1 MIIIKK
7 NMPENKIAILG
18 LGYVGLPLALAFGKK
33 FNTIGFDIN
42 KNRVKELNNK
52 KDSNLLSKKISFLKA
67 KKIIFSSNENDLKN
81 YNIFIVTVPTP
92 IKKNKNPDLRHLY
105 SASKIIAR
113 SLKKNDLV
121 IYESTVYPGLTEEE
135 CVPVLE
141 RYSNLK
147 FNRDFFIGYSP
158 ERVSPGDSRNLVNIN
173 KVVSGSNIKTTKFM
187 YDLYKTIIK
196 AKVYKATSIK
206 VAEASKVIENAQ
218 RDINISFM
226 NEISL
231 ICSKLG
237 INTSEVL
244 EAANTKWNFL
254 NFKPGL
260 VGGHCISVDPYYL
273 TYKAKKLKYS
283 PKVILSGRNIN
294 NKMGYY
300 IANILLK
307 KLKKNNLKFSK
318 CTVGILGVTF
328 KENCNDL
335 RGSKVLDIIKVLLKA
350 KVKLHVYDPI
360 VSKKEFKKY
369 YPNIKIDKIDKK
381 LDVLIVAVSH
391 KEFLKLNYYKI
402 KDMLK
407 NENSIVMDIKSIF
420 SDKRIKKNFDY
431 WSL

>member
-1 MIIIKK
+1 ML
-7 NMPENKIAILG
+7 NNKIAILG

-52 KDSNLLSKKISFLKA
+52 IDSNLLSKKKTFNKA
-67 KKIIFSSNENDLKN
+67 KKLFFSSNQKDLKN
-81 YNIFIVTVPTP
+81 FNIFIITVPTP
-92 IKKNKNPDLRHLY
+92 VKKNKTPDLSYLY
-105 SASKIIAR
+105 SASRIVAR
-113 SLKKNDLV
+113 SLKKNNLV

-135 CVPVLE
+135 CVPILE
-141 RYSNLK
+141 KYSNLK
-147 FNRDFFIGYSP
+147 FNKDFFIGYSP
-158 ERVSPGDSRNLVNIN
+158 ERISPGDNKDLANIN
-173 KVVSGSNIKTTKFM
+173 KVVSGSNVKITRFV
-187 YDLYKTIIK
+187 YDLYKKIIK
-196 AKVYKATSIK
+196 AKVYAATSIK

-231 ICSKLG
+231 ICSRLG

-244 EAANTKWNFL
+244 KAANTKWNFL

-283 PKVILSGRNIN
+283 PKVILSGRSIN
-294 NKMGYY
+294 DRMGHY

-307 KLKKNNLKFSK
+307 KIKKNNLKFSK

-335 RGSKVLDIIKVLLKA
+335 RGSKVLDIIKVLQKA
-350 KVKLHVYDPI
+350 KVKLQVYDPI
-360 VSKKEFKKY
+360 VSIKNFNKY
-369 YPNIKIDKIDKK
+369 YPGLKIKKIHKK
-381 LDVLIVAVSH
+381 LDALIIAVSH
-391 KEFLKLNYYKI
+391 KEFLRLRYSKI
-402 KDMLK
+402 KNMLK
-407 NENSIVMDIKSIF
+407 NENSIIMDVKSIF
-420 SDKRIKKNFDY
+420 NDKRIKNKFDY

>member
-1 MIIIKK
+1 MLS
-7 NMPENKIAILG
+7 NKIAIIG
-18 LGYVGLPLALAFGKK
+18 LGYVGLPLALAFGEK
-33 FNTIGFDIN
+33 FNTVGFDIN
-42 KNRVKELNNK
+42 KDRIKELK
-52 KDSNLLSKKISFLKA
+52 KKNDSNLLSKRKSFYKSKKLK
-67 KKIIFSSNENDLKN
+67 FSLDQQDLRN
-81 YNIFIVTVPTP
+81 ANIFIITVPTP
-92 IKKNKNPDLRHLY
+92 VKKNKKPDLSYLY
-105 SASKIIAR
+105 SASKIVANN
-113 SLKKNDLV
+113 LKKNDLV

-141 RYSNLK
+141 KYSNLV
-147 FNRDFFIGYSP
+147 FNKDFFVGYSP
-158 ERVSPGDSRNLVNIN
+158 ERVSPGDSKDFTNIS
-173 KVVSGSNIKTTKFM
+173 KVVSGSNSKITNDV
-187 YDLYKTIIK
+187 YNLYKKIIR

-231 ICSKLG
+231 ICSRLG

-294 NKMGYY
+294 DKMGNYV
-300 IANILLK
+300 ANTLLK
-307 KLKKNNLKFSK
+307 KLKKNNLKFPE
-318 CTVGILGVTF
+318 CIVGILGVAF

-335 RGSKVLDIIKVLLKA
+335 RGSKVLDIVKVLQKA
-350 KVKLHVYDPI
+350 KVKLQVYDPI
-360 VSKKEFKKY
+360 VSTKNFNKY
-369 YPNIKIDKIDKK
+369 YPNLKIKKIHKK
-381 LDVLIVAVSH
+381 LDALIVAVSH
-391 KEFLKLNYYKI
+391 KEFLKLNYTKI
-402 KDMLK
+402 KNMLK
-407 NENSIVMDIKSIF
+407 NEKSIIMDVK
-420 SDKRIKKNFDY
+420 SILNDKRIKNKFEY

>member
-1 MIIIKK
+1 MQSNKVAII
-7 NMPENKIAILG
+7 G
-18 LGYVGLPLALAFGKK
+18 LGYVGLPLALAFGEK

-42 KNRVKELNNK
+42 KNRIKELQNK
-52 KDSNLLSKKISFLKA
+52 NDSNLLSKKNSFYKSKKLK
-67 KKIIFSSNENDLKN
+67 FSSNEKDLRN
-81 YNIFIVTVPTP
+81 ANVFIITVPTP
-92 IKKNKNPDLRHLY
+92 VKKNKKPDLSYLF
-105 SASKIIAR
+105 SASRIVANN
-113 SLKKNDLV
+113 LKKNDLV

-141 RYSNLK
+141 KYSDLE
-147 FNRDFFIGYSP
+147 FNKDFFVGYSP
-158 ERVSPGDSRNLVNIN
+158 ERVSPGDSKDLTNIS
-173 KVVSGSNIKTTKFM
+173 KVVSGSNLKITNDI
-187 YDLYKTIIK
+187 YSLYKKIIK

-231 ICSKLG
+231 ICSRLG

-254 NFKPGL
+254 NFRPGL

-294 NKMGYY
+294 DKMGYY
-300 IANILLK
+300 VASILLK
-307 KLKKNNLKFSK
+307 KLKKNNLKYSQ

-335 RGSKVLDIIKVLLKA
+335 RGSKVLDIIKALQKA
-350 KVKLHVYDPI
+350 KVKLKVYDPI
-360 VSKKEFKKY
+360 VSVKNFNKY
-369 YPNIKIDKIDKK
+369 YPTLKIKKIRNK
-381 LDVLIVAVSH
+381 LDALIVAVSH
-391 KEFLKLNYYKI
+391 KEFLKLNYTKI
-402 KDMLK
+402 KNMLK
-407 NENSIVMDIKSIF
+407 NENSIVMDVKSIF
-420 SDKRIKKNFDY
+420 NDKRIKNKFDY

>member
-1 MIIIKK
+1 MQS
-7 NMPENKIAILG
+7 NKIAIIG
-18 LGYVGLPLALAFGKK
+18 LGYVGLPLALAFGEK

-42 KNRVKELNNK
+42 KNRIKELQNK
-52 KDSNLLSKKISFLKA
+52 NDTNLLSKRQSFYKS
-67 KKIIFSSNENDLKN
+67 KKIKFSSNQEDLRN
-81 YNIFIVTVPTP
+81 TNIFIITVPTP
-92 IKKNKNPDLRHLY
+92 VKKNKKPDLSYLY
-105 SASKIIAR
+105 SASKIVANN
-113 SLKKNDLV
+113 LKKNDLV

-141 RYSNLK
+141 KYSDLE
-147 FNRDFFIGYSP
+147 FNKDFFVGYSP
-158 ERVSPGDSRNLVNIN
+158 ERVSPGDGKDLTNIS
-173 KVVSGSNIKTTKFM
+173 KVVSGCNLKVTNDI
-187 YDLYKTIIK
+187 YNLYKKIIK
-196 AKVYKATSIK
+196 AKVYKAKSIK

-231 ICSKLG
+231 ICSKLR

-254 NFKPGL
+254 DFKPGL

-294 NKMGYY
+294 DKMGYY
-300 IANILLK
+300 VANILLK
-307 KLKKNNLKFSK
+307 KLKKNNLKFSN
-318 CTVGILGVTF
+318 CSVGILGVTF

-335 RGSKVLDIIKVLLKA
+335 RGSKVLDIIKVLQKA

-360 VSKKEFKKY
+360 VSIKDFNRCYPPLKIKKI
-369 YPNIKIDKIDKK
+369 NKK
-381 LDVLIVAVSH
+381 LDALIVAVSH
-391 KEFLKLNYYKI
+391 KEFLKLNYTKI
-402 KDMLK
+402 KNILK
-407 NENSIVMDIKSIF
+407 NENSIIMDVKSIF
-420 SDKRIKKNFDY
+420 NDKRIKNKFNY